1 MDAVNTNINGT
12 RQAESPTTGL
22 EIAII
27 GMAGRFPGA
36 RDLRQFWENLLNG
49 TESISFFS
57 EEELLAAG
65 IPEQD
70 LKQPNYV
77 KARGILDA
85 PEAFDADFFS
95 IIPREAE

>member
-65 IPEQD
+65 IPGGRIG
-70 LKQPNYV
+70 LRNLQPDVSTKRHPGATGFN
-77 KARGILDA
+77 RM
-85 PEAFDADFFS
+85 P
-95 IIPREAE
+95 